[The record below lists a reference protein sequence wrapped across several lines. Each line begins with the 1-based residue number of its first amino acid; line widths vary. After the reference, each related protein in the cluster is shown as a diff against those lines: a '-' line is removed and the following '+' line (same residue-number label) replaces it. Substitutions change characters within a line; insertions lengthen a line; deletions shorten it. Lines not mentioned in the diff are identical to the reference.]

1 MASTRKQ
8 SPVVSSPGKT
18 PAEAEQ
24 SAPWRDPQ
32 TPPSP
37 PRKKP
42 LFLIATSV
50 LLAAWLTFLAVMAYI
65 STQGAS
71 IP

>member
-8 SPVVSSPGKT
+8 SPAADSAGKL
-18 PAEAEQ
+18 PRDAEQ
-24 SAPWRDPQ
+24 LAPWRDPQ